1 MAVPAPCRRWCVR
14 FLCPSPFDPG
24 LGMPSLLFFR
34 RFGLAVLL
42 GLLAPWASAT
52 QLNTIVSR
60 YSAAE
65 FAGAAAQFQRDNPQW
80 RISARTPEQLA
91 ELDESALRVWL
102 GEGRA
107 LLGVGLFGAE
117 VERLGALL
125 GQVAPADSFL
135 MHSEHALVQL
145 SRSRGQ
151 PLFDSRET
159 VETLGRLRPQGELA
173 GWIARRQAEHPR
185 QADWIAA
192 RSYWQAGG
200 IDNIAGLLAWLA
212 ARHDPGVA
220 VPAVRARPPLRFYQQ
235 GALRGEDELAFSGD
249 ALVAVIDH
257 GRADRA
263 GDREL
268 NDAICRRLES
278 QGLACVSLFAD
289 WGPGSLAAVRWLKEG
304 RHPPLAAIVVLQ
316 DFVVGGGEGR
326 EEVTGLF
333 ERLNV
338 PVLKGL
344 RLEDRD
350 ETGWQLSGDGL
361 ARDKVHYQLAM
372 SELQGSGQAM
382 VLAAWH
388 ERQDDP
394 LSGIRFGV
402 ATPLPAQ
409 LDAFAARIRRWCV
422 LQQKANAD
430 KRLAI
435 VYYNHPPGRHNIGAD
450 NLDVPQSLFEI
461 LTRLKADGYDTG
473 PLPES
478 PTALLDLLQERG
490 VNLPEQ
496 GDALTAMADKVQTL
510 SAGDYRRWF
519 ETLPAALRAEMVQ
532 GPLGYWHAQL
542 RRALDSGRSEIARG
556 LFESGSGELHHVL
569 DGVVHPARQRA
580 LDLLAQLEAIYRA
593 ALDAPG
599 QADWAQAE
607 RLVQA
612 LAATGIEGLRGWGEA
627 PGRVMVQ
634 GERLLLPGIRFGKV
648 FVGPQPPRG
657 WEIDQELLH
666 ANLVFPPP
674 HQYLAFY
681 HWLRDDFR
689 ADALIHLG
697 RHSTYEFL
705 PRRRAGL
712 SDEDYPMQV
721 VGDLPSIYPYIV
733 DGVGEGIQAKR
744 RGLAVMIDHLTPPL
758 VATPLYDDLLRL
770 RQLIES
776 FEAGSGQ
783 VDGPARRATIAEI
796 RRLIGSAGLEPELRQ
811 SMAEPL
817 AARGI
822 GFEQADD
829 DLLVHELGHYLTAIQ
844 ERFMPMGLHVF
855 GKPWRQ
861 EAVDTL
867 VRSMGEGG
875 EAFRPALVD
884 SPRAEMAALLN
895 ALNGRFVAPGKGND
909 PIRTPEALP
918 TGRNFHALDSSL
930 LPSRIG
936 WRIGSEMAAK
946 ARARPLPADGREAVI
961 LWASD
966 TVRDEGAMIAF
977 GLALLGIEPQWNS
990 RGIVEGIRLRE
1001 LAPGEQRRDLLF
1013 TTSGLFRDL
1022 YADQLALL
1030 ERAVLLALNASA
1042 ERIRR
1047 DYPALRPALAE
1058 ALAPLQGAGEGGGE
1072 SLEGNRVAAHWV
1084 EDAAGRLKSGLS
1096 AGEAGRL
1103 AALRLFGV
1111 APGAYGAGINRL
1123 VERSGSWQERGEL
1136 ARAYVTRMGHA
1147 YGLERQGEAAQAAF
1161 ADNLKQVRRT
1171 YLGRSSNLYGLMDN
1185 NDAFD
1190 YLGGLSLAV
1199 EQLSGQ
1205 APENFVA
1212 WHNDPAQVRLQPLPQ
1227 ALLAE
1232 LRGRFLNPAWIEALM
1247 RHDYAGARTMGSEF
1261 LEYLWGWQVTN
1272 PEIIGDSVW
1281 EEVKAVY
1288 LDDRYQLGL
1297 ADFLERGPNVHVKS
1311 NMLALM
1317 LVAIHKGFWQADE
1330 ATVRQLGER
1339 FARLVDAHGLPGSGH
1354 TRPDH
1359 PMLQWLLPQLPAELR
1374 AGLERRLR
1382 AAQLP
1387 TSEAKSPSTL
1397 SELQPA
1403 AQDEAAEQDE
1413 QAEAD
1418 KGKNLA
1424 QAADEHLWLAL
1435 AGLMLLLGLGIWR
1448 GRGPRVAKG
1457 V

>member
-1 MAVPAPCRRWCVR
+1 
-14 FLCPSPFDPG
+14 
-24 LGMPSLLFFR
+24 MPSLSLSFLR
-34 RFGLAVLL
+34 RFGLALLL
-42 GLLAPWASAT
+42 GLLAPWASAA
-52 QLNTIVSR
+52 QLNAIVSR

-65 FAGAAAQFQRDNPQW
+65 FAGAVAQFRQDNPYWQ
-80 RISARTPEQLA
+80 ISARTPEQLA
-91 ELDESALRVWL
+91 ELDESALRTWL
-102 GEGRA
+102 AGGEA

-117 VERLGALL
+117 VERLGPLI

-135 MHSEHALVQL
+135 MHSDHALVQL
-145 SRSRGQ
+145 SRSRGRA
-151 PLFDSRET
+151 LFDSRET
-159 VETLGRLRPQGELA
+159 VETLGRLRPRGELG
-173 GWIARRQAEHPR
+173 GWIARQQSEHPR
-185 QADWIAA
+185 QAEWIAA

-212 ARHDPGVA
+212 ARHDDSVR
-220 VPAVRARPPLRFYQQ
+220 VPAAQARPPLRFYQR
-235 GALRGEDELAFSGD
+235 GALRTEGELRFAGD
-249 ALVAVIDH
+249 GLVALVDH
-257 GRADRA
+257 GRADRT

-268 NDAICRRLES
+268 NDALCRHLEAR
-278 QGLACVSLFAD
+278 GLGCVSLFAD
-289 WGPGSLAAVRWLKEG
+289 WGPGSLEAVRWLKDG
-304 RHPPLAAIVVLQ
+304 QHPRLAAIVVLQ

-326 EEVTGLF
+326 EEVTTLF
-333 ERLNV
+333 EQLNV

-350 ETGWQLSGDGL
+350 ETGWQLSSDGL

-372 SELQGSGQAM
+372 PELQGSSQAT
-382 VLAAWH
+382 VLAVWH
-388 ERQDDP
+388 DRQSDP
-394 LSGIRFGV
+394 VSGIRFGV
-402 ATPLPAQ
+402 GVPLPAQ
-409 LDAFAARIRRWCV
+409 LEVFAGRIQRWRV
-422 LQQKANAD
+422 LQRKANAD

-435 VYYNHPPGRHNIGAD
+435 IYYNHPPGRHNIGAD
-450 NLDVPQSLFEI
+450 NLDVPRSLFEI
-461 LTRLKADGYDTG
+461 LGRLQAEGYDTG
-473 PLPES
+473 PLPAS
-478 PTALLDLLQERG
+478 PAALLDLLQERG

-496 GDALTAMADKVQTL
+496 GDALAAMAGKVQTL
-510 SAGDYRRWF
+510 GGEDYRRWF
-519 ETLPAALRAEMVQ
+519 AGLPAALQAEMVQ

-542 RRALDSGRSEIARG
+542 RRALESDRLEVARG
-556 LFESGSGELHHVL
+556 IFDNGSGELHHVL

-580 LDLLAQLEAIYRA
+580 LDLLAQLETLYRA
-593 ALDAPG
+593 ALEAPG
-599 QADWAQAE
+599 LADWAQAE
-607 RLVQA
+607 ALLKA
-612 LAATGIEGLRGWGEA
+612 LAATGIEGLRGWGAA

-634 GERLLLPGIRFGKV
+634 GGQLLLPGIQFGKV

-681 HWLRDDFR
+681 HWLRDGFR

-783 VDGPARRATIAEI
+783 VEGPARRATIAEI
-796 RRLIGSAGLEPELRQ
+796 RRLVGSSGLEPELRQ

-822 GFEQADD
+822 DFEQADD
-829 DLLVHELGHYLTAIQ
+829 DLLTHELGHYLTAIQ

-855 GKPWRQ
+855 GQSWRR

-867 VRSMGEGG
+867 VKSMGKGG
-875 EAFRPALVD
+875 ERFRAALVS
-884 SPRAEMAALLN
+884 SPGAEMAALLN
-895 ALNGRFVAPGKGND
+895 ALNGRFVTPGKGND

-977 GLALLGIEPQWNS
+977 GLELLGVEPRWNS
-990 RGIVEGIRLRE
+990 RGIVEGIGLRE
-1001 LAPGEQRRDLLF
+1001 LEPGERRRDLLF

-1047 DYPALRPALAE
+1047 DYPALRPALAG
-1058 ALAPLQGAGEGGGE
+1058 ALAPLAGAGEGGRE
-1072 SLEGNRVAAHWV
+1072 SLEDNRVAAHWV
-1084 EDAAGRLKSGLS
+1084 EDAARRLKTGVS
-1096 AGEAGRL
+1096 AAEAGHL
-1103 AALRLFGV
+1103 ASLRLFGV

-1123 VERSGSWQERGEL
+1123 VERSASWQERGEL
-1136 ARAYVTRMGHA
+1136 AGAYVNRMGHA
-1147 YGLERQGEAAQAAF
+1147 YGLRRQGEAAQAVF
-1161 ADNLKQVRRT
+1161 ADNLRQVRRT

-1199 EQLSGQ
+1199 EQLAGQ

-1212 WHNDPAQVRLQPLPQ
+1212 WHNDPSQVRLQPLAQ

-1232 LRGRFLNPAWIEALM
+1232 LRGRFLNPAWIRALM
-1247 RHDYAGARTMGSEF
+1247 AHDYAGARTMGSEF

-1272 PEIIGDSVW
+1272 PEIIGDSAW
-1281 EEVKAVY
+1281 QEVKAVY
-1288 LDDRYQLGL
+1288 LDDRHGLGL
-1297 ADFLERGPNVHVKS
+1297 DDFLEQGQNVHVKS

-1317 LVAIHKGFWQADE
+1317 LVAVHKGFWQADE
-1330 ATVRQLGER
+1330 ATLRQLGEQ
-1339 FARLVDAHGLPGSGH
+1339 FARLVAAHGLPGSGH
-1354 TRPDH
+1354 TSPDH

-1374 AGLERRLR
+1374 SGLEQRLQ

-1387 TSEAKSPSTL
+1387 APEAPAPSTL
-1397 SELQPA
+1397 SELQA
-1403 AQDEAAEQDE
+1403 VTQDEAAGQGARAD
-1413 QAEAD
+1413 AEGGEEEGQLAD
-1418 KGKNLA
+1418 
-1424 QAADEHLWLAL
+1424 DWLWLVL
-1435 AGLMLLLGLGIWR
+1435 AGLVSLLGMGVWR
-1448 GRGPRVAKG
+1448 GRGPRIAEG